1 MQVTTPNRYLKLERL
16 IEISRLLNQALAL
29 QPFLQTLVDQACEL
43 TLSAEASILLL
54 EEETGLLKFMATS
67 RGKGEVMK
75 RMRLPLENSVAGQ
88 AYNHGQPVIIQDV
101 ASHPMVYQEIDQYPH
116 LELRSILAVPIV
128 YGGHPLGAIE
138 VINKFSDAHY
148 TDEDVKILE
157 TLAVYA
163 AIVMFNNALLDEAYL
178 AQQNLQDLERMKSD
192 FIAIASHEL
201 RTPLGLIIGHAT
213 FLQENTNNEQTL
225 KQLDV
230 IIRSAT
236 RLKEI
241 VEQMSSLNIHQIG
254 KSRIRRAPVS
264 VSQLIQEVTQSFAE
278 SARQKK
284 IALIVDAPPS
294 DLYVEADIEKISLAL
309 GNLIDNAL
317 TFTNE
322 HGHIWVKA
330 EKLPG
335 HIKVSVIDDGIGI
348 PAKDLHR
355 VFDRFFQVESHATR
369 RHGGMGL
376 GLAVAKVMIE
386 LHGGQIWVESVEG
399 KGSNFSFILPAVD
412 HYSNE
417 K

>member
-1 MQVTTPNRYLKLERL
+1 
-16 IEISRLLNQALAL
+16 
-29 QPFLQTLVDQACEL
+29 
-43 TLSAEASILLL
+43 
-54 EEETGLLKFMATS
+54 
-67 RGKGEVMK
+67 
-75 RMRLPLENSVAGQ
+75 
-88 AYNHGQPVIIQDV
+88 
-101 ASHPMVYQEIDQYPH
+101 
-116 LELRSILAVPIV
+116 
-128 YGGHPLGAIE
+128 
-138 VINKFSDAHY
+138 
-148 TDEDVKILE
+148 
-157 TLAVYA
+157 
-163 AIVMFNNALLDEAYL
+163 
-178 AQQNLQDLERMKSD
+178 MKSD